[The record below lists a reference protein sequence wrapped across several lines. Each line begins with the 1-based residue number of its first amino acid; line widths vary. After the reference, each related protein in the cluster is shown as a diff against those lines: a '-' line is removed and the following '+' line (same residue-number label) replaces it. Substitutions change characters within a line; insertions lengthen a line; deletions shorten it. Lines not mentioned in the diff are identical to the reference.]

1 MITLGAGL
9 YFFTQPRDHA
19 APQTSQA
26 LYFLTK
32 IHTVII
38 VVDKKDRE
46 DMLGAWLDRVEEDA
60 QLPECDTT
68 IDME

>member
-1 MITLGAGL
+1 MFRLI
-9 YFFTQPRDHA
+9 Y
-19 APQTSQA
+19 
-26 LYFLTK
+26 
-32 IHTVII
+32 TVII
-38 VVDKKDRE
+38 EVKKDQE